1 MSDDVEKW
9 VSIERDGQ
17 GFVALWIPGHDLT
30 PIGPMPV
37 HEARTLAAVINARE
51 AAQLRGAARTEIVV
65 KFAHTPT
72 FASAKDI
79 AETVRK
85 VLEEGAA
92 QGVRMPVRVE
102 AGAA

>member
-1 MSDDVEKW
+1 MSNDVEKW
-9 VSIERDGQ
+9 VSIERDEQ
-17 GFVALWIPGHDLT
+17 GFVMLSFPKHNNA

-37 HEARTLAAVINARE
+37 KEAEMLAALINARE
-51 AAQLRGAARTEIVV
+51 AALLRGATRTEFVV

-79 AETVRK
+79 AESVRK
-85 VLEEGAA
+85 ALEESAA

-102 AGAA
+102 IDRT